1 MVIQLEIQENNV
13 MMAIKYQQMDVLIV
27 QKIPD
32 SIVML
37 LKEAVLMYVYLVQIT
52 VNLVIP

>member
-1 MVIQLEIQENNV
+1 VVIQLEIQENNV